1 MNDNSPLFWKISNST
16 LTSVVIVE
24 VQGVAVFTSTLNEDM
39 MMMMMM
45 MMIGTLGCY
54 MFCDERWDDDRDLFF
69 MLPAA

>member
-1 MNDNSPLFWKISNST
+1 
-16 LTSVVIVE
+16 
-24 VQGVAVFTSTLNEDM
+24 